1 MSLWTYE
8 HAVTLLPAVVVMAI
22 VCFGLRMLLKNKSYS
37 VRMIPVQVVT
47 VILLL
52 LEVGKQVLSFKQ
64 GYDLYCIP
72 LHFCSLFLYVMPVF
86 AFYRGKH
93 SKTVGVV
100 TASLCMSVFVLMMIY
115 PCLIYSA
122 DNIKGFFGDYF
133 HFHTVAFHN
142 LVVLLLFMILALD
155 LYTPEKGKDVWKPS
169 LFMMIYAAIA
179 APMAQILQTNYN
191 NFYQCNIPPLE
202 TVRMLVQNN
211 FGYWPAQI
219 LYVVIVVV
227 LDIFFVLLARYL
239 YVLAHRLLYKVP
251 AGKTV

>member
-1 MSLWTYE
+1 
-8 HAVTLLPAVVVMAI
+8 
-22 VCFGLRMLLKNKSYS
+22 
-37 VRMIPVQVVT
+37 
-47 VILLL
+47 
-52 LEVGKQVLSFKQ
+52 
-64 GYDLYCIP
+64 
-72 LHFCSLFLYVMPVF
+72 
-86 AFYRGKH
+86 
-93 SKTVGVV
+93 
-100 TASLCMSVFVLMMIY
+100 
-115 PCLIYSA
+115 
-122 DNIKGFFGDYF
+122 
-133 HFHTVAFHN
+133 
-142 LVVLLLFMILALD
+142 
-155 LYTPEKGKDVWKPS
+155 
-169 LFMMIYAAIA
+169 MMIYAAIA